1 MSQILGFEGWKVAE
15 YFLEWSDGARVVLL
29 GRNEQPAPGT
39 TLVLRVKRRWAMASC
54 GRCGKRCRKE
64 HCREKTRRW
73 NDLPW
78 ADHPVKIEYAPLR
91 VVCAQ
96 CGTPTEA
103 LPWAD
108 RYQHETRR
116 LQQHLGLQAAS
127 MPTVRVAAQYGLS
140 WATVRRAENM
150 AIARWEAQRPEVQ
163 LESAGVDEEYLG
175 RRNLRDEKFVTIVS
189 NLDTGEPVWIG
200 FGRKEETLKQWLSTV
215 SLPKKK
221 AIRLFATDMHE
232 AFKNAVRNG
241 PTSSMLT
248 SCMTPFT

>member
-1 MSQILGFEGWKVAE
+1 
-15 YFLEWSDGARVVLL
+15 
-29 GRNEQPAPGT
+29 
-39 TLVLRVKRRWAMASC
+39 
-54 GRCGKRCRKE
+54 
-64 HCREKTRRW
+64 
-73 NDLPW
+73 
-78 ADHPVKIEYAPLR
+78 
-91 VVCAQ
+91 
-96 CGTPTEA
+96 
-103 LPWAD
+103 
-108 RYQHETRR
+108 
-116 LQQHLGLQAAS
+116 